1 MPRVL
6 EVHLQDVSGFRVG
19 GQCRDVQHVDL
30 LATEPPEVGDGKR
43 HRHRASVQVVCVEV
57 GDVRGRSVGVV
68 VWGVWVVRT
77 TVFVRNHGHSAA
89 NPALD
94 E

>member
-1 MPRVL
+1 M
-6 EVHLQDVSGFRVG
+6 
-19 GQCRDVQHVDL
+19 
-30 LATEPPEVGDGKR
+30 
-43 HRHRASVQVVCVEV
+43 
-57 GDVRGRSVGVV
+57 RGRSVGVV

>member
-1 MPRVL
+1 M
-6 EVHLQDVSGFRVG
+6 
-19 GQCRDVQHVDL
+19 
-30 LATEPPEVGDGKR
+30 
-43 HRHRASVQVVCVEV
+43 
-57 GDVRGRSVGVV
+57 RGRSVGVV

-77 TVFVRNHGHSAA
+77 TVFVRNHGHSAV